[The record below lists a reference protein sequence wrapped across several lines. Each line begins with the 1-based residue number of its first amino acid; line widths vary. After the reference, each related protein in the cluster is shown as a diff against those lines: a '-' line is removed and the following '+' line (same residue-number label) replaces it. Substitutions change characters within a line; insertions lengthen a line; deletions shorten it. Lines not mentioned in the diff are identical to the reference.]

1 MEKGEKMDRFIMLD
15 LGDKEDAYYFGK
27 KFLNSRNWWKAQ
39 IRKKNAELKSITEL
53 KGITYSEVHSG
64 NIGNPTQNTAFAEM
78 KVEEDIQRY
87 ENYEYVLSYGL
98 NHISDQDKDILTALQ
113 NNKWKLTSAIISEL
127 SIKYDCDPRTIYNRR
142 RYAILNF
149 VEAIREIINY

>member
-1 MEKGEKMDRFIMLD
+1 MDRFIMLD
-15 LGDKEDAYYFGK
+15 LNDKEDAFYFGK

-39 IRKKNAELKSITEL
+39 IRKKNAELNSITEL
-53 KGITYSEVHSG
+53 KGITNSEVHSG
-64 NIGNPTQNTAFAEM
+64 NIGNPTQNTAFAKM

-87 ENYEYVLSYGL
+87 ENYEHVLSYGL

-149 VEAIREIINY
+149 VEAIRGIINY